1 MLSATPVVL
10 PFPTIMAAPE
20 ALLVVNPKRVR
31 VPLLRPLALLAHR
44 RRFCAQGEQVEIIA
58 PLKAYVDAHFA
69 GRDAADAAEDLVAI
83 AAMRT
88 DVVLNA
94 LSSQDARRELLLR
107 CVPLNQALP
116 AVLHWL
122 QCALSGL

>member
-1 MLSATPVVL
+1 M
-10 PFPTIMAAPE
+10 
-20 ALLVVNPKRVR
+20 
-31 VPLLRPLALLAHR
+31 
-44 RRFCAQGEQVEIIA
+44 EIIA

-122 QCALSGL
+122 QCALSRLRASV